1 MVLFKYQPLD
11 LRQKEIRLLRIEED
25 EDEAAP
31 IRITI
36 RHANFTED
44 LNYYTLSYAWGEE
57 TPTHDILIRYEHQE
71 EGVIALR
78 TNLYDFLKAAR
89 HSNQWWASEWIWIDQ
104 ICINQDYLEEKCH
117 QVAQM
122 TAIYS
127 KAFRTLV
134 WPGTLPPACRE
145 IENTLENGPSWR
157 FGEIYLTSEEMSNI
171 EAECGYTD
179 LLARLSGDSFP
190 ALLAKSYWH
199 RLWIV
204 QEITLAFNRVLI
216 FLGTET
222 YWLHDLAGAIYTILQ
237 QVKKGGHDVETIES
251 IENRLGGFLMA
262 SRSIE
267 LVSLPGFYVPW
278 SLGLYYAKK
287 TSFTNPFDQVYAI
300 MGLVHEDVGFQ
311 PDYTLTVAEWLRSI
325 FDKEIVFWES
335 RTTRYLWSSLYYLI
349 RKLVRSSDLD
359 DPHRAPCELEWGK
372 GHIYPNLGLIRVQN
386 ICRTLR
392 YLGVREPSV
401 IPVEPHQLEVDPP
414 VLLEY
419 LENAQNSKLRFQG
432 MNNRFYEGLFNV
444 FLGLPSIATHRQI
457 YRRLSIRSI

>member
-11 LRQKEIRLLRIEED
+11 LHQKEIRLLRIEED

-71 EGVIALR
+71 EGVIAVR

-89 HSNQWWASEWIWIDQ
+89 HFKQEWASEWIWIDQ

-134 WPGTLPPACRE
+134 WPGTLPPSCRE
-145 IENTLENGPSWR
+145 IENTHENGPSWR

-171 EAECGYTD
+171 QAECGHTD

-237 QVKKGGHDVETIES
+237 QVKKGGHDVGTIKG
-251 IENRLGGFLMA
+251 IWLRLMDFRM
-262 SRSIE
+262 
-267 LVSLPGFYVPW
+267 FW
-278 SLGLYYAKK
+278 
-287 TSFTNPFDQVYAI
+287 TS
-300 MGLVHEDVGFQ
+300 GS
-311 PDYTLTVAEWLRSI
+311 LTV
-325 FDKEIVFWES
+325 V
-335 RTTRYLWSSLYYLI
+335 
-349 RKLVRSSDLD
+349 
-359 DPHRAPCELEWGK
+359 
-372 GHIYPNLGLIRVQN
+372 
-386 ICRTLR
+386 
-392 YLGVREPSV
+392 
-401 IPVEPHQLEVDPP
+401 
-414 VLLEY
+414 
-419 LENAQNSKLRFQG
+419 
-432 MNNRFYEGLFNV
+432 NR
-444 FLGLPSIATHRQI
+444 P
-457 YRRLSIRSI
+457 